1 MALTFYYGSG
11 SPFAWRVWLALEH
24 KQIPYELKTISF
36 SSGELGKPEFLAI
49 NPRHKVPA
57 IVDDG
62 FNLYESIAILEYLE
76 DKYRAGPA
84 LLPSDVRDRARVRR
98 IMQEAD
104 LYVNHA
110 LHPLTQEIF
119 FKQKE
124 NWDLEAIDRA
134 VKSLAEELKL
144 WEKLDAGDFLVG
156 GTLSAADMTLY
167 PILALALR
175 LERRKADLAI
185 RYMIG
190 PKLSAWMRHM
200 SELPIVHKTWPPHWK
215 QQASS

>member
-24 KQIPYELKTISF
+24 KQVPYEMKTISF
-36 SSGELGKPEFLAI
+36 SGGDLTKPEFLAI

-62 FNLYESIAILEYLE
+62 FALYESIAIIEYLE
-76 DKYRAGPA
+76 DRFPSGPA
-84 LLPSDVRDRARVRR
+84 LLPTDVRDRARVRR

-124 NWDLEAIDRA
+124 NWDLAAMDA
-134 VKSLAEELKL
+134 ATKALGEELKV
-144 WEKLDAGDFLVG
+144 WEQVDMGDFLVG
-156 GTLSAADMTLY
+156 KALSAADMTLY

-175 LERRKADLAI
+175 LEKRKPDLGI
-185 RYMIG
+185 RYLIG
-190 PKLSAWMRHM
+190 PKLSAWMRYM
-200 SELPIVHKTWPPHWK
+200 SELPVVHKTWPPHWK
-215 QQASS
+215 Q